1 MSAAGWVAVGLLV
14 GGAVLLRLVVAV
26 VDGRRYGR
34 HS

>member
-1 MSAAGWVAVGLLV
+1 VSAAGWVAVAILL
-14 GGAVLLRLVVAV
+14 GGAVLVRLALWI